1 MSDDKRTI
9 ASSPFDDTAADV
21 IIRSSDNVHFYV
33 YKLLLSLASPIFAD
47 IFTLPQPEDHRGSNS
62 HQVAEVSE
70 SSETLYRLLSWCDP
84 RSVPMASVEDVL
96 AVLQAADKYCMDKVM
111 KHAAD
116 ILMLSS
122 VHLEREP
129 MKIFAVAVRYR
140 LMEVAAVA
148 AKYTLRFSWEEQMK
162 QHVPEL
168 KAIPASITHQLG
180 GYQLACKRAA
190 AAVAAVPAVPAL
202 PGVSAAAVAATMI
215 ERISK
220 ERPAFKMFK
229 IQSRFSNCPIGE
241 CFSSGQPWKGWF
253 LQYLTAVKA
262 DLYDRPSVTT
272 IDGRLLRES
281 KLFAL
286 CPNCGEVNYAKLWEL
301 TQFLVQEV
309 NQVLSEV
316 PFVL

>member
-1 MSDDKRTI
+1 MSDDKPTI

-62 HQVAEVSE
+62 HQVVEVSE

-84 RSVPMASVEDVL
+84 RSAPMASVEDVL

-116 ILMLSS
+116 ILMLSIA
-122 VHLEREP
+122 HLVREP

-140 LMEVAAVA
+140 LREVAAVA

-162 QHVPEL
+162 QHIPEL

-190 AAVAAVPAVPAL
+190 AAVATT
-202 PGVSAAAVAATMI
+202 ST

-220 ERPAFKMFK
+220 KLETKPMTFKW
-229 IQSRFSNCPIGE
+229 QSRTSNCPIGQ
-241 CFSSGQPWKGWF
+241 CFSSGQYFPSDQPKLAWKGWVI
-253 LQYLTAVKA
+253 QYLTAVKA

-272 IDGRLLRES
+272 IDGHLLKES
-281 KLFAL
+281 KLFAS

-316 PFVL
+316 SSYIY